1 MSTKSI
7 NHQRYDEKNDFT
19 YGHHE
24 MIDIGT
30 VRSFEG
36 HVSVKINCGKAL
48 PAVSGGPENT
58 SVGQFKLRRF
68 GGIVTEI
75 YI

>member
-1 MSTKSI
+1 
-7 NHQRYDEKNDFT
+7 
-19 YGHHE
+19 

-48 PAVSGGPENT
+48 PAVSGGPENK